1 MTFDFCALTF
11 ALFFIEAPTHSHY
24 SSRASQMAKGK
35 TQKAKVSGAVL
46 TFALCALPIALF
58 FIEARAHQNFF
69 A

>member
-1 MTFDFCALTF
+1 
-11 ALFFIEAPTHSHY
+11 
-24 SSRASQMAKGK
+24 MAKGK